1 MFLNFFNITQNTDIF
16 YYKASVLLRNIIEE
30 LYNPNI
36 SIQKLE
42 LLTDRFKKFEN
53 YNDKYDEFY
62 KNHVEVSFF
71 IIKVILKI

>member
-1 MFLNFFNITQNTDIF
+1 MFLNFFNITQKKEID

-53 YNDKYDEFY
+53 FNDKYDDFY
-62 KNHVEVSFF
+62 KNHVEVSFLHYKSF
-71 IIKVILKI
+71 S

>member
-71 IIKVILKI
+71 YKSYS

>member
-1 MFLNFFNITQNTDIF
+1 MFLNFFNITQKKEID

-53 YNDKYDEFY
+53 FNDKYDDFY
-62 KNHVEVSFF
+62 KNHVEVSY
-71 IIKVILKI
+71 ILYKSFS